1 MTADPRDAG
10 PRAPDFA
17 LHPLLRFLRSGLVLP
32 LMKHRASLPILCLA
46 AAFCILLFASAAG
59 LLQAEATAPA
69 AREPAPAETFT
80 TTNAQGELTLNAV
93 ALEQL
98 RRDIETTA
106 ARNTSAITSGLAMLE
121 PALTQLH
128 TRQMELVQSSNKTIL
143 IVAGLFAGVGFIALM
158 SIVALLVRAL
168 GRFSEFAGNV
178 NRQALLAAPVGG
190 IGPGDI
196 VNVNATAVEQ
206 ASERFQH
213 AIEHLQKRILELE
226 SAATPNVLEAGKPH
240 AHVHAPAAANISPL
254 PPHDAA
260 RRTAEAA
267 ETASRASLLLGK
279 GQALLNL
286 DQASESLECFD
297 EILALDPNHTEALIR
312 RGLAL
317 EKLENWEKALE
328 SYDRA
333 LAIDSS
339 LTVAYL
345 YKGGV
350 CNKLQRHR
358 EALDSYEHALHSE
371 KRSRAS

>member
-1 MTADPRDAG
+1 
-10 PRAPDFA
+10 
-17 LHPLLRFLRSGLVLP
+17 
-32 LMKHRASLPILCLA
+32 MKHRASLPILGLA

-59 LLQAEATAPA
+59 LLQAEATAPTP
-69 AREPAPAETFT
+69 REPGSAETFT
-80 TTNAQGELTLNAV
+80 TTNSQGELTLNAA

-121 PALTQLH
+121 PALAQLH
-128 TRQMELVQSSNKTIL
+128 KSQMQMVQSSNQTIL

-168 GRFSEFAGNV
+168 GRFSEFAGNA
-178 NRQALLAAPVGG
+178 NRHAMLASPAGS

-240 AHVHAPAAANISPL
+240 SPAAAPSAANISQL
-254 PPHDAA
+254 PPHDAV
-260 RRTAEAA
+260 RRTADSA

-286 DQASESLECFD
+286 DQAGESLECFD

-317 EKLENWEKALE
+317 EKLESWEKALE

>member
-1 MTADPRDAG
+1 
-10 PRAPDFA
+10 
-17 LHPLLRFLRSGLVLP
+17 
-32 LMKHRASLPILCLA
+32 MKHRASLPILGFA
-46 AAFCILLFASAAG
+46 AAFCMLLFASAAG
-59 LLQAEATAPA
+59 LLQADTNVPAP
-69 AREPAPAETFT
+69 RTTAPAETFT
-80 TTNAQGELTLNAV
+80 TTNSQGELTLNAA

-98 RRDIETTA
+98 RRDIETTT

-121 PALTQLH
+121 PALAQLH

-168 GRFSEFAGNV
+168 GRFSEFAGNP
-178 NRQALLAAPVGG
+178 NRHALLAAPVGG

-240 AHVHAPAAANISPL
+240 AHVATPAAANISPL

-260 RRTAEAA
+260 RRSAEAA

-286 DQASESLECFD
+286 DQAGESLECFD

-317 EKLENWEKALE
+317 EKLEGWEKALE

-333 LAIDSS
+333 LAIDPS

>member
-1 MTADPRDAG
+1 
-10 PRAPDFA
+10 
-17 LHPLLRFLRSGLVLP
+17 
-32 LMKHRASLPILCLA
+32 MKHRASLPVLCLA
-46 AAFCILLFASAAG
+46 AAFCVLLYASATG
-59 LLQAEATAPA
+59 LLRGADTNAPA
-69 AREPAPAETFT
+69 ARATTPGEVLT
-80 TTNAQGELTLNAV
+80 TTNSQGELALNAA

-121 PALTQLH
+121 PALARLH
-128 TRQMELVQSSNKTIL
+128 LQQMDLVQSSNKTIL
-143 IVAGLFAGVGFIALM
+143 IVAALFAGVGFIALM

-168 GRFSEFAGNV
+168 GRFSELAGA
-178 NRQALLAAPVGG
+178 NRGAMLAPTAG

-240 AHVHAPAAANISPL
+240 AAAPAAAAIAAPNISPL
-254 PPHDAA
+254 PAHEPAA
-260 RRTAEAA
+260 RKPADPA
-267 ETASRASLLLGK
+267 ETASHSSLLLGK

-286 DQASESLECFD
+286 DQAEPALVCFD
-297 EILALDPNHTEALIR
+297 EILALEPNHTEALLR

-333 LAIDSS
+333 LAIDPS